1 MNISKVTVDTIS
13 DDAITL
19 DVKNTVLDAR
29 NIMMKYNISRV
40 VVINKEGLV
49 GIVTE
54 KDILHFLRSSNF
66 NRRPNEIKLNEITS
80 DKKLITVGS
89 NTHLITCAKLMLN
102 NNVSSLIVTR
112 KNSKEVGIITK
123 TDIVEHYSKFC
134 KKINKVKDYMTI
146 PVFSI
151 SKNELVNE
159 AIRLLLENKVSRLLV
174 IKNDRAVGIITGR
187 DLMPISSLVSSGF
200 EKYKT
205 NLFNS
210 DISTMGIKGFILVE
224 DIMRNS
230 LITVMSNNDLADAA
244 KIMIRNRISGI
255 PVVDKNEK
263 VNGIVTKTD
272 IVRAFSMLS

>member
-40 VVINKEGLV
+40 VVINKKELV

-66 NRRPNEIKLNEITS
+66 NRRPNEIKLNEIIS

-134 KKINKVKDYMTI
+134 KKINKVKDYMTT

-151 SKNELVNE
+151 SKNELVHE
-159 AIRLLLENKVSRLLV
+159 AMRLLLENKVSRLLV
-174 IKNDRAVGIITGR
+174 IKNDKAVGIITGR

-205 NLFNS
+205 NQFNS
-210 DISTMGIKGFILVE
+210 DLSTMGIKGFILVE